1 MTEINLPQTKKLMY
15 PTLKVIRDHGGS
27 ATKSEILEAVPKV
40 CKLTEEQLSV
50 KHSAASGGESIVHNR
65 IGWALTNLK
74 KIGAADNS
82 KRGVWSITQKGNEEY
97 LSISR
102 SEADKIMQK
111 DVNLAYKKLRKARD
125 ELQGEDVEN
134 HEDIWKEDLLSAL
147 KKMPPAAF
155 ERLAQR
161 ILREAG
167 FDNVEVTGRP
177 GDGGIDGVG
186 IYKVS
191 LMSFPTY
198 FQCKRTKGSVSASTV
213 RDFRGAMVGRG
224 DKGLL
229 ITTGTFASGAIAEAN
244 RDGAP
249 PVNLISGNE
258 LCDLLVEYRIGV
270 RVEERTVLDV
280 EVNNDFFMNL

>member
-1 MTEINLPQTKKLMY
+1 MTEIKLPQFKEFIY
-15 PTLKVIRDHGGS
+15 PTLEVIRDHAGS
-27 ATKSEILEAVPKV
+27 ATRSEILEAVPKV
-40 CKLTEEQLSV
+40 FEIDEEQLSI
-50 KHSAASGGESIVHNR
+50 KHSAASGGKSKIHHR
-65 IGWALTNLK
+65 TGWALSQLK
-74 KIGAADNS
+74 KIGAAENS
-82 KRGVWSITQKGNEEY
+82 KHGVWSITQKGKEY
-97 LSISR
+97 LSIPR
-102 SEADKIMQK
+102 SEADKNIKK
-111 DVNLAYKKLRKARD
+111 DLDHINKKLSKAKNKM
-125 ELQGEDVEN
+125 QGEDVEN
-134 HEDIWKEDLLSAL
+134 DEDIWKENLLSTL
-147 KKMPPAAF
+147 KKMPPDAF

-161 ILREAG
+161 VLREAG

-229 ITTGTFASGAIAEAN
+229 ITTGTFTSGAIAEAN
-244 RDGAP
+244 REGVP
-249 PVNLISGNE
+249 PLNLISGNE

-270 RVEERTVLDV
+270 RVEERIELDV
-280 EVNNDFFMNL
+280 EVDNDFFMNL

>member
-1 MTEINLPQTKKLMY
+1 MTEIKLPQIKELKY
-15 PTLKVIRDHGGS
+15 PTLEVIRDHGGS
-27 ATKSEILEAVPKV
+27 ATRSEILEAVPQV
-40 CKLTEEQLSV
+40 FELTEEQLSI
-50 KHSAASGGESIVHNR
+50 KHSAESGGESKVHHR
-65 IGWALTNLK
+65 IGWALTELK
-74 KIGAADNS
+74 NIGAAENS
-82 KRGVWSITQKGNEEY
+82 KRGVWSITQKGNEY
-97 LSISR
+97 LSIPR
-102 SEADKIMQK
+102 SEAE
-111 DVNLAYKKLRKARD
+111 KKMKEDMGTYEKFSKPKNKML
-125 ELQGEDVEN
+125 GEDIEN
-134 HEDIWKEDLLSAL
+134 DEDIWKENLLSAL
-147 KKMPPAAF
+147 KKMSPDAF

-191 LMSFPTY
+191 LVSFPTY
-198 FQCKRTKGSVSASTV
+198 FQCKRANGSVSASTV
-213 RDFRGAMVGRG
+213 RDFRGSMVGRG

-229 ITTGTFASGAIAEAN
+229 ITTGTFTSGAIAEAN

-270 RVEERTVLDV
+270 RVEERIVLDV